1 MGTRC
6 AATATTA
13 QQHNNTQVQSPPLV
27 NLEESGE
34 RKSLESS
41 GHWSASHL
49 QLRAVRLP
57 RLLVLA
63 GGGGQ
68 LQLVQ
73 LQLVQQGVGVAAVQL
88 GVGVAG
94 AELQLGVGVAAAQP
108 PLRLASATPTGGGAG
123 HAGRGQSAAGGGVAL
138 ETGRGLTN
146 TAACYSSEMEKGLIL
161 ELQTI
166 HRFSQS
172 QRRPL
177 LGPSPG

>member
-1 MGTRC
+1 MVGTRC

-13 QQHNNTQVQSPPLV
+13 QQHNNTQVQSRPLV
-27 NLEESGE
+27 SLEESGE

-88 GVGVAG
+88 GVGVA
-94 AELQLGVGVAAAQP
+94 AAQP

-146 TAACYSSEMEKGLIL
+146 TAACYSSEMEKVLIL

-172 QRRPL
+172 RRRPL
-177 LGPSPG
+177 LGPFPG

>member
-1 MGTRC
+1 MVGTRC

-13 QQHNNTQVQSPPLV
+13 QQHNNTQVQSRPLLS
-27 NLEESGE
+27 LEESGE

-138 ETGRGLTN
+138 ETGRGASPTLPRGTVRRWR
-146 TAACYSSEMEKGLIL
+146 KG
-161 ELQTI
+161 
-166 HRFSQS
+166 
-172 QRRPL
+172 
-177 LGPSPG
+177 